1 MFRPRAWGEIVNERQ
16 AITADTAIR
25 LGRYFKTMP
34 RFRLIFKPQT
44 KTANQNRKPRTPNP
58 NCRPQTAND
67 LELIEGGALA
77 QIESEVRP
85 QA

>member
-1 MFRPRAWGEIVNERQ
+1 LGGTVRPRPAFGS
-16 AITADTAIR
+16 
-25 LGRYFKTMP
+25 
-34 RFRLIFKPQT
+34 IFKLQT
-44 KTANQNRKPRTPNP
+44 KTANQNRKPKLQTTTAGHKLQTTNYRPQTTDHKLQTT
-58 NCRPQTAND
+58 NCKPQTANE